1 MKKSKII
8 AAAMAASM
16 LVSSL
21 GVISASAE
29 DATVKYATLNGNNVL
44 TYLTNCTG
52 EEFVRKIDAVNGGTN
67 EDGYNLLYD
76 LLMWSMESAFNE
88 ENMDVPD
95 SMFADGV
102 TYGNVYLPNDNL
114 YNGTYLERNST
125 GDLTVKIP
133 MYYNGKLLT
142 MVEFVHMGAIDLNH
156 KDRWMVNNVT
166 DKATTEVLET
176 VLEKTDDFA
185 YGFYSSGDYYSSM
198 AIYVDGEV
206 IDAKNQGAVLPTI
219 DQVANDS
226 DAEEVSTLVGD
237 VNLDGNID
245 LTDAVMLGKIIS
257 GSVEMNDQQKVN
269 ADCTKD
275 GAITTDDTQLLMQ
288 FLMHNVEAL

>member
-1 MKKSKII
+1 MKKNKMI

-21 GVISASAE
+21 SVISASAE
-29 DATVKYATLNGNNVL
+29 EATVKYATLNGNNVL

-52 EEFVRKIDAVNGGTN
+52 EEFVRKIDAVNGGTS

-219 DQVANDS
+219 DQVANDG

-257 GSVEMNDQQKVN
+257 GSVEMNDQQKIN

-275 GAITTDDTQLLMQ
+275 GSVTTDDTQLLMQ
-288 FLMHNVEAL
+288 FLMRKVETL

>member
-1 MKKSKII
+1 MKKSKMI
-8 AAAMAASM
+8 AAVMAASM

-21 GVISASAE
+21 SVISASAE
-29 DATVKYATLNGNNVL
+29 EATVKYATLNGNNVL

-76 LLMWSMESAFNE
+76 FLMWSMESTFNE
-88 ENMDVPD
+88 ENVDMPD

-226 DAEEVSTLVGD
+226 DEEEVSTLVGD
-237 VNLDGNID
+237 VNLDGSID

-257 GSVEMNDQQKVN
+257 GSVEMNDQQKIN

-275 GAITTDDTQLLMQ
+275 GSVTTDDTQLLMQ
-288 FLMHNVEAL
+288 FLMHKVETL

>member
-237 VNLDGNID
+237 VNLDGSID

-257 GSVEMNDQQKVN
+257 GSVEMNDQQKQN

-275 GAITTDDTQLLMQ
+275 GAIATDDTQLLMQ
-288 FLMHNVEAL
+288 FLMRNIETL

>member
-1 MKKSKII
+1 MKKSKMI
-8 AAAMAASM
+8 AAVMAASM

-21 GVISASAE
+21 SVISASAE
-29 DATVKYATLNGNNVL
+29 EATVKYATLNGNNVL

-67 EDGYNLLYD
+67 VDGYNLLYD
-76 LLMWSMESAFNE
+76 FLMWSIESTFNE
-88 ENMDVPD
+88 ENVDMPD

-226 DAEEVSTLVGD
+226 DEEEVSTLVGD
-237 VNLDGNID
+237 VNLDGSID

-275 GAITTDDTQLLMQ
+275 GSVTTDDTQLLMQ

>member
-1 MKKSKII
+1 MKKSKMI
-8 AAAMAASM
+8 AAVMAASM

-21 GVISASAE
+21 SVISASAE
-29 DATVKYATLNGNNVL
+29 EATVKYATLNGNNVL

-76 LLMWSMESAFNE
+76 FLMWSIESTFNE
-88 ENMDVPD
+88 ENVDMPD

-226 DAEEVSTLVGD
+226 DEEEVSTLVGD
-237 VNLDGNID
+237 VNLDGSID

-257 GSVEMNDQQKVN
+257 GSVEMNDQQKIN

-275 GAITTDDTQLLMQ
+275 GSVTTDDTQLLMQ
-288 FLMHNVEAL
+288 FLMHKVETL

>member
-29 DATVKYATLNGNNVL
+29 EATVKYATLNGNNVL

-76 LLMWSMESAFNE
+76 FLMWSMESTFNE
-88 ENMDVPD
+88 ENVDMPD

-226 DAEEVSTLVGD
+226 DEEEVSTLVGD
-237 VNLDGNID
+237 VNLDGSID

-257 GSVEMNDQQKVN
+257 GSVEMNDQQKIN

-275 GAITTDDTQLLMQ
+275 GSVTTDDTQLLMQ
-288 FLMHNVEAL
+288 FLMRKVETL